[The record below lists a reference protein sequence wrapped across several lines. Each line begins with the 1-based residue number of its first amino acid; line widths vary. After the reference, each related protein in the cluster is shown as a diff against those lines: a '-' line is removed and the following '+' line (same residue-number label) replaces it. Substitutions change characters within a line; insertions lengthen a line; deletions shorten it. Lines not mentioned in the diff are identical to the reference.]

1 MGNRRRERSI
11 ALGVL
16 ALMIATVIAVGVDG
30 SLASRSGAASSVG
43 SITTQVVV
51 DATGQPPTGNE
62 PRGTS
67 FHDTAS
73 VAGPPGLTPPTG
85 TVTYRFFRNGTCAGF
100 STPSTVNISGGLV
113 PGSPSTGALTSVNDS
128 FDATY
133 NGDTNYASATSAC
146 EPFVVGNA
154 TVATQVI
161 VDTTGQPPTGNE
173 PRGTSFHD
181 TATVVGSA
189 TLTPTR
195 NVTYRLFRNDTCT
208 GFSMANTVNISGGL
222 VPDSGSTGPLTTSGN
237 YSFSATYN
245 GDMNYA
251 SATSACEPFVVG
263 RATVA
268 TQVIV
273 DTTGQPPTGA
283 EVPGTRFHDTAAVTG
298 ASGFT
303 PTGSVTYRFFTN
315 GTCAGFPPSTGIV
328 TISGV
333 VVPRSGSTGTL
344 PSGNYSYR
352 AVYSGDTHYASATS
366 ACEPFAVGTATVATQ
381 VIVDATGQP
390 PTGAEV
396 PGTSFHDTATVTG
409 ASISIPTGT
418 VTYRLFT
425 NGTCT
430 GFSLGPMLN
439 LTGGVVP
446 DSAHTG
452 PLNAGN
458 YSFRAVYSG
467 DTHYA
472 STASACEPFAV
483 GTATVATQVI
493 VDATGQPPTGAEVPG
508 AVSFHDTAAVSGAR
522 GIPHGT
528 VTYLFFT
535 NGACNSTPSSSQT
548 VMISAGVV
556 PSSVSTGLLGAGSYS
571 FQVIYSGDTH
581 YAPTTSACEPF
592 VV

>member
-1 MGNRRRERSI
+1 MGKRRRERSI

-128 FDATY
+128 FDAIY
-133 NGDTNYASATSAC
+133 NGDTNYASAT
-146 EPFVVGNA
+146 
-154 TVATQVI
+154 
-161 VDTTGQPPTGNE
+161 
-173 PRGTSFHD
+173 
-181 TATVVGSA
+181 
-189 TLTPTR
+189 
-195 NVTYRLFRNDTCT
+195 
-208 GFSMANTVNISGGL
+208 
-222 VPDSGSTGPLTTSGN
+222 
-237 YSFSATYN
+237 
-245 GDMNYA
+245 
-251 SATSACEPFVVG
+251 
-263 RATVA
+263 
-268 TQVIV
+268 
-273 DTTGQPPTGA
+273 
-283 EVPGTRFHDTAAVTG
+283 
-298 ASGFT
+298 
-303 PTGSVTYRFFTN
+303 
-315 GTCAGFPPSTGIV
+315 
-328 TISGV
+328 
-333 VVPRSGSTGTL
+333 
-344 PSGNYSYR
+344 
-352 AVYSGDTHYASATS
+352 
-366 ACEPFAVGTATVATQ
+366 
-381 VIVDATGQP
+381 
-390 PTGAEV
+390 
-396 PGTSFHDTATVTG
+396 
-409 ASISIPTGT
+409 
-418 VTYRLFT
+418 
-425 NGTCT
+425 
-430 GFSLGPMLN
+430 
-439 LTGGVVP
+439 
-446 DSAHTG
+446 
-452 PLNAGN
+452 
-458 YSFRAVYSG
+458 
-467 DTHYA
+467 
-472 STASACEPFAV
+472 SACEPFAV

-535 NGACNSTPSSSQT
+535 NGACNSPPSSSQT

-556 PSSVSTGLLGAGSYS
+556 PSSVSTGLLGAGNYS